1 MHAQSCITVCVYVHA
16 AGVYLEDAFQ
26 VPKQLMGQTFYAA
39 VVLKVSPTT
48 RTVSYNTLNDDVS
61 TFLLFFCFFF
71 LSLFHYLC
79 SFGALFLGLSLSL

>member
-1 MHAQSCITVCVYVHA
+1 MHAQSCITVCTYIHA

-48 RTVSYNTLNDDVS
+48 RTVS
-61 TFLLFFCFFF
+61 
-71 LSLFHYLC
+71 
-79 SFGALFLGLSLSL
+79 